1 MKSALGMI
9 DKNEQLTMDELLF
22 EMKNK
27 YKDFDITRQHLG
39 RVVRANN
46 RTRKRTSIEKVK
58 SENYKKYFEYAYGTT
73 KKKDTRNLQIKKMK

>member
-1 MKSALGMI
+1 MI

-46 RTRKRTSIEKVK
+46 RTRKEQDINISQ
-58 SENYKKYFEYAYGTT
+58 
-73 KKKDTRNLQIKKMK
+73 KKDTRNLQIKKMK